1 MTRTLHIEYDD
12 ALLKA
17 LNVSAEE
24 FDKEARHALAAK
36 FYEIGRLSSGHAAQ
50 LAGMGRVE
58 FLMSLSQI
66 GVATSNL
73 DIDDLREELAF
84 GGG

>member
-1 MTRTLHIEYDD
+1 L
-12 ALLKA
+12 
-17 LNVSAEE
+17 
-24 FDKEARHALAAK
+24 
-36 FYEIGRLSSGHAAQ
+36 GRLSSGYAAQ

-84 GGG
+84 GRG

>member
-1 MTRTLHIEYDD
+1 MTRTLKITYGDE
-12 ALLKA
+12 LLKA

-24 FDKEARHALAAK
+24 FGREARHALAAK
-36 FYEIGRLSSGHAAQ
+36 LYEMGRLSSGYAAQ

-84 GGG
+84 GRG